1 MNQYDY
7 NYDIDPR
14 EVINSLTMDWLPMDA
29 QALIAEY
36 SLDDEDREA
45 GEVPVER
52 AAAFVELLK
61 YCRANPMEIASAKL
75 AYETIFWDAFD
86 QDCEEAVIA
95 TLIIAN
101 SVYCK
106 TIDPIG
112 IIDEYIRDKFYIEDW
127 AMEQM
132 APYLRQTKIESLGL

>member
-7 NYDIDPR
+7 TYDIDPR

-36 SLDDEDREA
+36 SLDDEDRQA

-61 YCRANPMEIASAKL
+61 YCRANPMEMASAKL
-75 AYETIFWDAFD
+75 AYETIFWDAID
-86 QDCEEAVIA
+86 GCEEAIIA

-101 SVYCK
+101 SVY
-106 TIDPIG
+106 TSMIDPTA
-112 IIDEYIRDKFYIEDW
+112 IIDEYIRDYFYIEDW